1 MHALGD
7 ISETA
12 QAGTED
18 EAGRGFRG
26 HRFGPADLG
35 ALPSI
40 LSRSRGDGRELLAIV
55 QLLTRR
61 PAGSWTSL
69 GELHASLGGAGM
81 PKRRTIRGLWE
92 LFLGVAD
99 ARLQRLYRRYL
110 AENPPPAG
118 ASHYAK
124 IAHLA
129 GVEAEAQSIVDR
141 HEWEWLAG
149 WLDLGRVG
157 GSAERSIERLSNLA
171 LRVSTVNFRFTYHCN
186 IACRHCYNSSGPGRK
201 GERIALEDML
211 AIVGQMPGA
220 GLRRL
225 ILTGGEPFLYPG
237 DVIALIRAARA
248 AQVQRISINSNGYWA
263 SSDERARQML
273 ERLAEAGFM
282 LEPEDNLKISSG
294 IYHTEFVDLDR
305 IFKLARCYHERFG
318 RPVIV
323 DFELEAGA
331 PHARDAAIERF
342 RAAGL
347 LDRVDLQFR
356 TISPLGRARQFED
369 LPASDCAVP
378 CGIIDQIVF
387 DPDGLVRPCCG
398 LNNENFGV
406 AVGRLAEHGLR
417 DLVKRAQND
426 PVLQFLS
433 RKPMNAIFEELG
445 RSPKPQ
451 GYAGICDLCQHAIGD
466 LRDKEPLQA
475 RLFAGQR
482 FYPFWFTQPR

>member
-1 MHALGD
+1 
-7 ISETA
+7 
-12 QAGTED
+12 
-18 EAGRGFRG
+18 
-26 HRFGPADLG
+26 
-35 ALPSI
+35 
-40 LSRSRGDGRELLAIV
+40 
-55 QLLTRR
+55 
-61 PAGSWTSL
+61 
-69 GELHASLGGAGM
+69 
-81 PKRRTIRGLWE
+81 
-92 LFLGVAD
+92 
-99 ARLQRLYRRYL
+99 
-110 AENPPPAG
+110 
-118 ASHYAK
+118 
-124 IAHLA
+124 
-129 GVEAEAQSIVDR
+129 
-141 HEWEWLAG
+141 
-149 WLDLGRVG
+149 
-157 GSAERSIERLSNLA
+157 
-171 LRVSTVNFRFTYHCN
+171 
-186 IACRHCYNSSGPGRK
+186 
-201 GERIALEDML
+201 ML

-220 GLRRL
+220 GLPRL

-248 AQVQRISINSNGYWA
+248 ARVQRISINSNGYWA

-294 IYHTEFVDLDR
+294 IYHIEFVDLDR
-305 IFKLARCYHERFG
+305 IFTLARCYHERFG

-331 PHARDAAIERF
+331 PHTRDAAIERF

-406 AVGRLAEHGLR
+406 AVGRLGEHGLR

-445 RSPKPQ
+445 RSPRAQ

-482 FYPFWFTQPR
+482 FYPFWFTPPR